1 LIDDSPFFRTML
13 APVLQAAG
21 YEVTAVGSANEALT
35 MLKHGCSFDVAVTDT
50 EMPDM
55 DGFEFAE
62 ALRADAN
69 LADLPVIAMSSRV
82 SADAVERGRQVG
94 FHNYVAKFD
103 RQGLIAALKEQTV
116 VERAA

>member
-1 LIDDSPFFRTML
+1 
-13 APVLQAAG
+13 
-21 YEVTAVGSANEALT
+21 
-35 MLKHGCSFDVAVTDT
+35 
-50 EMPDM
+50 
-55 DGFEFAE
+55 
-62 ALRADAN
+62 
-69 LADLPVIAMSSRV
+69 VIAMSSRV